1 LSNIK
6 IHENP
11 VGTKLFHVAGQT
23 DMKKLMD
30 AFVNTPRKN
39 EVFLQQAMKVQR
51 GRRGIALLF
60 L

>member
-6 IHENP
+6 IDENP
-11 VGTKLFHVAGQT
+11 VGTKLFHVTGQT
-23 DMKKLMD
+23 DMMKLMD
-30 AFVNTPRKN
+30 AFVNTPRKS
-39 EVFLQQAMKVQR
+39 EVVPQQAMKVQR

>member
-1 LSNIK
+1 MWLDR
-6 IHENP
+6 
-11 VGTKLFHVAGQT
+11 QT
-23 DMKKLMD
+23 DMMKIMD

-39 EVFLQQAMKVQR
+39 EVFPQQAMKVQR

>member
-1 LSNIK
+1 MK
-6 IHENP
+6 IQWEP
-11 VGTKLFHVAGQT
+11 SCSMWLDRQT
-23 DMKKLMD
+23 DMMKIMD

-39 EVFLQQAMKVQR
+39 EVFPQQAMKVQR